1 MSNLAENFPLVSI
14 LIPTFQGEEFLEET
28 LLSAIAQT
36 YPNLEIIISDDHST
50 DATVKIAQSFEN
62 KSPHPFKIIFNP
74 QPGMVRNWNYCIEQA
89 KGKYIKFLFQDDLLN
104 LDCVEKLVNL
114 AEQDHDIGLVFSP
127 RKILVGSNKNQQQ
140 LDLSYEEVKDIHR
153 FWTVLKS
160 IQSGQDLLEDSQ
172 LLEDPINKIGE
183 PTTVLIRKEVFEKV
197 GYFDLELEQLVDLE
211 MWVRIMV
218 HYKIGFVDET
228 LSTFRIHPKQQTLK
242 NEQTGKSA
250 LDHQKFTQKLLT
262 SDYSTFFSTHLKK
275 QIYSRRVTLVED
287 DLRWQ
292 LNRSKGRIQQLEEYE
307 QELEIRWS
315 KHQQEIEPI
324 LVELV
329 QSQALIKAMESSKF
343 WKIRE
348 AWLRVKKVFLSEE
361 QAEKNDLSLIFFK
374 TQKLAKTFWFSLME
388 EGLKVA
394 SERTYRK
401 LLKMTTGKVVL
412 PLEEDLQKIA
422 QLSNPKP
429 LQLQTT
435 LNPIIS
441 IIIPVYNK
449 YLYTFNCLNSISKNI
464 SYNLAFEVL
473 LIDDCS
479 TDETQESLKEIS
491 GIRVIKN
498 SENLGFIRS
507 CNAGAAEAKG
517 KYLFFLNNDTQ
528 ILPNCVESLLNILE
542 KDVSV
547 GAVGSKLL
555 YPNGKLQEAGGII
568 WQDATGWNYG
578 RLDSADQPEYNYLR
592 TVDYCSGASL
602 LVITE
607 IFKQL
612 NGFSEQFLPAYYE
625 DTDLCFAI
633 RQLGYKV
640 IYQPQSQLIHYE
652 GITSGTDLNS
662 GVKQY
667 QEVNR
672 SKFFKKWE
680 VELKQH
686 YLSDAKLVPQAARR
700 LQGEKTILIIDSY
713 VPLYDRESGCVRLF
727 EILKILLNLKYRII
741 FFPDNGIS
749 EEPYTSTL
757 QQMGIEVL
765 YVTPKQTDLKQL
777 LINRLPL
784 VDLIWLCRPELCEK
798 YLDLIRY
805 YSRVPVIYDTIDL
818 HFLRIKRQQEF
829 LSKDYQNT
837 NWSWETYQKQEVK
850 FAQASNATLVV
861 TEAEKAILNQLAVD
875 NVWVIPNIHYS
886 HQYGLKSFEQRFGLL
901 FIGSYNHPP
910 NIDAVVWLCNE
921 IMPII
926 WQTHPEIQLT
936 LLGSNLKDE
945 VKALASERVLVKG
958 YVEDVEPYFLENR
971 VFVAPLRFGAG
982 MKGKIGQSMSYGMPT
997 VTTTIGAEGMGLKD
1011 GYDVLIADQAK
1022 SFAQQVISV
1031 YENSQLWNTI
1041 AQNSLKS
1048 IQQYNPVAVQKK
1060 LQNLFSSLSN
1070 SNLRNK

>member
-1 MSNLAENFPLVSI
+1 MSNSAENSPLVSI

-28 LLSAIAQT
+28 LLTAFAQT
-36 YPNLEIIISDDHST
+36 YPNLEIILSDDHST
-50 DATVKIAQSFEN
+50 DATVKIAQSFEK
-62 KSPHPFKIIFNP
+62 KSPHQFKIVFNP
-74 QPGMVRNWNYCIEQA
+74 HPGMVQNWNYCIEQA

-104 LDCVEKLVNL
+104 PYCVEKLVNL
-114 AEQDHDIGLVFSP
+114 AEQDNAIGLVFSP
-127 RKILVGSNKNQQQ
+127 RNVLVTSNNSHQK
-140 LDLSYEEVKDIHR
+140 LDSNYEEAQNLHR
-153 FWTVLKS
+153 FWSVLKP
-160 IQSGQDLLEDSQ
+160 IQWGQDLIEDSQ
-172 LLEDPINKIGE
+172 FLEAPINKIGE
-183 PTTVLIRKEVFEKV
+183 PSTVLIRKEVFDKV
-197 GYFDLELEQLVDLE
+197 GYFDLELAQLVDLE
-211 MWVRIMV
+211 MWIRIMI

-242 NEQTGKSA
+242 NVQTGKSA
-250 LDHQKFTQKLLT
+250 IDHQKFTQKLLT
-262 SDYSTFFSTHLKK
+262 GDFSNFLSKNLKN

-292 LNRSKGRIQQLEEYE
+292 LNRAKGRIQQLEEYE
-307 QELEIRWS
+307 QELETRWS
-315 KHQQEIEPI
+315 TTQQEFDK
-324 LVELV
+324 LATKLV
-329 QSQALIKAMESSKF
+329 QSQALIQAMESSKF

-348 AWLRVKKVFLSEE
+348 AWLRVKKVFFSDE

-374 TQKLAKTFWFSLME
+374 TQKLTKTFWFSLTE

-394 SERTYRK
+394 TKRTYRK
-401 LLKMTTGKVVL
+401 ILKIMTGKVVI
-412 PLEEDLQKIA
+412 PLEEDVQKIA

-429 LQLQTT
+429 LQLQTS
-435 LNPIIS
+435 LNPVIS

-449 YLYTFNCLNSISKNI
+449 YLYTFNCLNSIAKNI
-464 SYNLAFEVL
+464 SPNLDIEVL

-479 TDETQESLKEIS
+479 TDETQESLKEIT
-491 GIRVIKN
+491 GIRLIKN

-507 CNAGAAEAKG
+507 CNAGAAQAKG

-528 ILPNCVESLLNILE
+528 VLPNCLESLISVLE
-542 KDVSV
+542 KNVSV

-578 RLDSADQPEYNYLR
+578 RLDNADQPEYNYLR

-602 LVITE
+602 LVRSE

-640 IYQPQSQLIHYE
+640 LYQPQSQLIHYE

-672 SKFFKKWE
+672 SKFLKKWE

-686 YLSDAKLVPQAARR
+686 YISDAKLVPQAARR

-713 VPLYDRESGCVRLF
+713 VPLYDKESGCVRLF
-727 EILKILLNLKYRII
+727 EILKIFLNLKYRII
-741 FFPDNGIS
+741 FFPDNGNP

-765 YVTPKQTDLKQL
+765 YVTPKQTDLKEL
-777 LINRLPL
+777 LIKRLPL
-784 VDLIWLCRPELCEK
+784 IDLIWLCRPELCEK

-805 YSRVPVIYDTIDL
+805 YSKVPVIYDTIDL
-818 HFLRIKRQQEF
+818 HFLRIKRQQEY

-875 NVWVIPNIHYS
+875 NVWVIPNVHYP

-910 NIDAVVWLCNE
+910 NIDAVIWLCQK

-926 WQTHPEIQLT
+926 WQTHPEIKLT

-958 YVEDVEPYFLENR
+958 YVEDVEPYFLESR

-997 VTTTIGAEGMGLKD
+997 VTTTIGVEGMGLKE
-1011 GYDVLIADQAK
+1011 GYDVLIADQ
-1022 SFAQQVISV
+1022 SEIFAQKVISV
-1031 YENSQLWNTI
+1031 YENAELWHTI
-1041 AQNSLKS
+1041 AQNCLET
-1048 IQQYNPVAVQKK
+1048 IRQYSPDAVQKK
-1060 LQNLFSSLSN
+1060 LQDLFASLSN